1 MKGRARVPAIH
12 TVRMASIV
20 SWFSNVHLATLA
32 VSGHGDEERAGP
44 PHATN
49 VSLPPTHRAKVF
61 NERERER
68 DGCFDPCLSNGR
80 AVVSFS
86 GQTPQLGC
94 PGRARQFPQR
104 SRSSC

>member
-49 VSLPPTHRAKVF
+49 LSLRRPLTSGNAKEMDALILV
-61 NERERER
+61 
-68 DGCFDPCLSNGR
+68 
-80 AVVSFS
+80 
-86 GQTPQLGC
+86 
-94 PGRARQFPQR
+94 
-104 SRSSC
+104 